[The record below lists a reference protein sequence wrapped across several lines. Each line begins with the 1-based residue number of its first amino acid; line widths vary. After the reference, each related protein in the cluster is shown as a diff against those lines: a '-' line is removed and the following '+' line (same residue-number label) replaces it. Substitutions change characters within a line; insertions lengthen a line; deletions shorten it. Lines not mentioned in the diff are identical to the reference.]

1 MKLLRIGTPGD
12 ERPAMLAADNTRR
25 DLSAFIPDIAGDSLS
40 RLSPAVLAALDPGKL
55 PLLDAN
61 ARVGSCMAR
70 VPNLICIG
78 LNYRRHAEETGNPIP
93 KEPVVFSKATSSING
108 PYDPVHIPPG
118 AMKMDWEVE
127 LGVIIGRE
135 TYQVAEKDALGHVF
149 GYCVL
154 NDISERAFQSERG
167 GQWIKGKSCPTFAPM
182 GPWLVTADEVPD
194 PQNLA
199 LSLSVNGV
207 VQQSSSTSD
216 MVFSVAEI
224 ISYLSRFMRLMPG
237 DAISTGTPEGV
248 ALGRKPP
255 NFLQLGDIM
264 ELEIAGL
271 GRQRSD
277 LVATPV

>member
-1 MKLLRIGTPGD
+1 MKLLRIGTHGH
-12 ERPAMLAADNTRR
+12 ESPAILAADGSRR
-25 DLSAFIPDIAGDSLS
+25 DLSALIPDIAGESLS
-40 RLSPAVLAALDPGKL
+40 WLNHDTLAALDLGRL
-55 PLLDAN
+55 PLLDSH
-61 ARVGSCMAR
+61 ARIGPCMAR
-70 VPNLICIG
+70 IPNLICIG

-93 KEPVVFSKATSSING
+93 KEPVVFSKATSCING

-118 AMKMDWEVE
+118 AVKMDWEVE
-127 LGVIIGRE
+127 LGVVIGRE
-135 TYQVAEKDALGHVF
+135 TYQIPEKAALDHVF
-149 GYCVL
+149 GYFAL
-154 NDISERAFQSERG
+154 NDVSEREYQSQRG

-216 MVFSVAEI
+216 MIFSVAEI
-224 ISYLSRFMRLMPG
+224 LSYLSRFMRLVPG
-237 DAISTGTPEGV
+237 DVIATGTPEGV

-255 NFLQLGDIM
+255 NFLQLGDVM
-264 ELEIAGL
+264 ELEIEGL

-277 LVATPV
+277 LVATPG